1 MSSLALKCLSIINCS
16 PWVSYIYEKH
26 WNVQQD
32 LMQTYAKRLEEG
44 KARKYVD
51 LGLIASEIWSNSSYQ
66 RRNDWNFSFSGGW
79 AVNVLEVL
87 TSPKAWVD

>member
-51 LGLIASEIWSNSSYQ
+51 LGLIASEFGRTQATRDGIT
-66 RRNDWNFSFSGGW
+66 GI
-79 AVNVLEVL
+79 
-87 TSPKAWVD
+87 SPSVVVCR